1 MSIGIL
7 AIIIS
12 LVCAVITVTAPQDDR
27 KDQTTDYNRIYE
39 AITPHEI

>member
-7 AIIIS
+7 AIIIA

-27 KDQTTDYNRIYE
+27 KDQTADYNKIYE
-39 AITPHEI
+39 AVTPHEI